1 MKMTALLVL
10 LLLALTVVSV
20 RSLLLSFRAQ
30 RPADYAA
37 TSPEF
42 DLRAVLNG
50 PIASE
55 GLIYGPNGRMTNSFV
70 ARMQGDWEGE
80 TGTLTEDFTYSNG
93 SRMQRKWYLTLGPDN
108 TFTATADDLVGE
120 GHGVVSG
127 STVRMRYKIRL
138 PEAAGGHVLNVTD
151 WLYLMQ
157 DGSIMNRSEM
167 RKFGIKVAELVATMR
182 PAPAEAQHSIAAE

>member
-1 MKMTALLVL
+1 MKITALLIL
-10 LLLALTVVSV
+10 LLLALTIVSA

-42 DLRAVLNG
+42 DIRQVLNG
-50 PIASE
+50 PIDSE
-55 GLIYGPNGRMTNSFV
+55 GLIYGPNGRMTNSFI
-70 ARMQGDWEGE
+70 ARMQGDWDGD
-80 TGTLTEDFTYSNG
+80 TGTLSEDFTYSNG
-93 SRMQRKWYLTLGPDN
+93 NRMQRKWYLTLGPDN
-108 TFTATADDLVGE
+108 TFTATADDLEGE
-120 GHGVVSG
+120 GHGVISG
-127 STVRMRYKIRL
+127 STVMMRYRIRL
-138 PEAAGGHVLNVTD
+138 PEEAGGHVLNVTD

-182 PAPAEAQHSIAAE
+182 PAPTEAQQSIAAQ